1 MLEFINEQLN
11 DLMARNLYRR
21 PFKVSRR
28 NGCRVVIEGEELLSF
43 ASNDYLGL
51 SEHPEVVK
59 AAAEAAMKHGVGTGA
74 SRLIQGTMG
83 FHRSLEEKIAEFKGC
98 EDALVFTS
106 GYMANVGVLTAL
118 IDEDDVVISDEYN
131 HASIVDACRMSG
143 ATVVV
148 YPHKNMERLNQA
160 LEEYSLIDKIIVV
173 TEGLFSVDGDLA
185 PLREIAALAGEHGAY
200 TLVDDAHAL
209 GVFGRDGRGA
219 IEHCRVKGKVDFITG
234 TLSKAVGGLG
244 GFAAGSMEFIDLLR
258 NRARSFIYTTAPP
271 AGVCAAAEKA
281 LEIMMNDPE
290 PRRRLWGNVNH
301 LLKRLGRLRLQ
312 PLHKESHIISIAL
325 GSAEAAL
332 EASRELLQRGIL
344 APALRP
350 PTVPE
355 GTSRLRLSV
364 TAQHTREDIDLL
376 AEALEGIDIPAAT

>member
-51 SEHPEVVK
+51 SERPEVVK
-59 AAAEAAMKHGVGTGA
+59 AAAEAAMKHGAGAGA

-83 FHRSLEEKIAEFKGC
+83 FHRSLEEKIAEFKDC

-131 HASIVDACRMSG
+131 HASIIDACRMSG

-173 TEGLFSVDGDLA
+173 TESLFSVDGDLA
-185 PLREIAALAGEHGAY
+185 PLREIVALAGEHGAY
-200 TLVDDAHAL
+200 TRSACECPPE
-209 GVFGRDGRGA
+209 FRGR
-219 IEHCRVKGKVDFITG
+219 
-234 TLSKAVGGLG
+234 
-244 GFAAGSMEFIDLLR
+244 
-258 NRARSFIYTTAPP
+258 
-271 AGVCAAAEKA
+271 
-281 LEIMMNDPE
+281 
-290 PRRRLWGNVNH
+290 
-301 LLKRLGRLRLQ
+301 
-312 PLHKESHIISIAL
+312 
-325 GSAEAAL
+325 
-332 EASRELLQRGIL
+332 
-344 APALRP
+344 
-350 PTVPE
+350 
-355 GTSRLRLSV
+355 
-364 TAQHTREDIDLL
+364 
-376 AEALEGIDIPAAT
+376 